1 MPAAAGVRRLLLIPA
16 LVAVASCGAVKSMAM
31 KSVAS
36 TLSETGNIASHNDP
50 DTIEAAIP
58 TFLVTFE
65 SLAESLKDFEP
76 IHTATCSL
84 YTQYAFGFIAPKG
97 EAMQWEEFEKSKEIN
112 ERALRLALRGRDF
125 CWEGLEVRFRGVT
138 QALRNRD
145 AAALRRA
152 KREHVPLL
160 YWSAASLG
168 ASISAGGLNHPELV
182 NQWPVVRVLAE
193 RALALDETWNQ
204 GALHELMITVESQG
218 ETLGGSEE
226 RARKHF
232 ARAVELQK
240 GLSPGPHV
248 ALAMGVVKTNQNRAE
263 FEKLL
268 KEALAMDPDKNPSQ
282 RLVVLITQK
291 RAKMLLENIDYLILQ
306 PAGTEPS
313 GVSAGFKR

>member
-1 MPAAAGVRRLLLIPA
+1 MLAAAGVRRLLLIPA

-58 TFLVTFE
+58 FSLVLYE
-65 SLAESLKDFEP
+65 SLADSLKKYEP

-84 YTQYAFGFIAPKG
+84 YTQYAFGFVAPKG
-97 EAMQWEEFEKSKEIN
+97 EALQWDKFDESKEIN

-125 CWEGLEVRFRGVT
+125 CWKGLEIKFKGVS
-138 QALRNRD
+138 ASLRANAD
-145 AAALRRA
+145 APLRKA

-160 YWSAASLG
+160 YWSAAALG
-168 ASISAGGLNHPELV
+168 ASISSGGLNHPELV

-193 RALALDETWNQ
+193 RALALDESWNQ

-218 ETLGGSEE
+218 EMLGGSEE

-248 ALAMGVVKTNQNRAE
+248 ALAMGVVKNNQNRAE

-268 KEALAMDPDKNPSQ
+268 KEALSMDPDKNPSQ

-291 RAKMLLENIDYLILQ
+291 RAKVLLEHINDLILQ
-306 PAGTEPS
+306 PAGTE
-313 GVSAGFKR
+313 RETR

>member
-16 LVAVASCGAVKSMAM
+16 LITATACGAVKSMAM

-50 DTIEAAIP
+50 ETIEAAIP
-58 TFLVTFE
+58 SFLALYE
-65 SLAESLKDFEP
+65 SLADELKEKEFEP
-76 IHTATCSL
+76 IQTATCAL
-84 YTQYAFGFIAPKG
+84 YTQFAFGFIAPKG
-97 EAMQWEEFEKSKEIN
+97 EALQWDDFEKSKEIN

-125 CWEGLEVRFRGVT
+125 CWRGLEIKFKGVSAALKANPDT
-138 QALRNRD
+138 ALRK
-145 AAALRRA
+145 A

-168 ASISAGGLNHPELV
+168 ASISAGGLNHPELL

-193 RALALDETWNQ
+193 RALALDESWNT

-218 ETLGGSEE
+218 DGLGGSEE

-232 ARAVELQK
+232 SRAVELQQ

-248 ALAMGVVKTNQNRAE
+248 ALAMGVVKSKGDRAE
-263 FEKLL
+263 FEKLM
-268 KEALAMDPDKNPSQ
+268 KAALSMDPEKNPAQ
-282 RLVVLITQK
+282 RLIVLITQK
-291 RAKMLLENIDYLILQ
+291 RARTLLANIDYL
-306 PAGTEPS
+306 
-313 GVSAGFKR
+313 F